1 MKNGEKSLAQIRALL
16 TAQQASQI
24 LELFSALQPYD
35 QAELV
40 SMLAPEERWQVL
52 HPLPDETLASI
63 FEELDAELVAEIVEE
78 LEEERVSRVLCEM
91 SSDDV
96 VDLLAELE
104 EEQAEELLELM
115 EAEDAREVKSLLTYP
130 ENTAGRLMTNEYVT
144 LKSDWTAE
152 EALRRLRKEAP
163 GAETIYYL
171 YVTDNQEKLVGV
183 VSLRELIVAAAD
195 TPIANI
201 MSENVVFVSAEVD
214 QEEAARLIE
223 RYDFLALPVVD
234 ENQRLVG
241 IVTVDDVIDVLE
253 DEATEDFSR
262 LAAIE
267 GITEV
272 SDLRVPAYQAAF
284 KRLPWLVLLMF
295 FGFISGNI
303 IARFEK
309 TLEAVAIL
317 AIFIPL
323 IADMAGNT
331 GTQSLAVVVRGLA
344 VTEFRPRDFLWL
356 LRREAGVGLII
367 GTVSGLLIA
376 LLTYLWQGNIWL
388 GFVLGFS
395 LWLTLFVSTMSGAVV
410 PLILNYFKIDPA
422 VASGPFIT
430 TINDIIGLTIYFS
443 VATAFISFLVP

>member
-1 MKNGEKSLAQIRALL
+1 
-16 TAQQASQI
+16 
-24 LELFSALQPYD
+24 
-35 QAELV
+35 
-40 SMLAPEERWQVL
+40 
-52 HPLPDETLASI
+52 
-63 FEELDAELVAEIVEE
+63 
-78 LEEERVSRVLCEM
+78 
-91 SSDDV
+91 
-96 VDLLAELE
+96 
-104 EEQAEELLELM
+104 M

-323 IADMAGNT
+323 IAGMAGNT

-367 GTVSGLLIA
+367 GTVNGLLIA

>member
-52 HPLPDETLASI
+52 HLLPDETLASI

-367 GTVSGLLIA
+367 GTVNGLLIA

>member
-52 HPLPDETLASI
+52 HLLPDETLASI

-331 GTQSLAVVVRGLA
+331 GTQSLAVVVRGWRLPNLGPGISCGCCGG
-344 VTEFRPRDFLWL
+344 RP
-356 LRREAGVGLII
+356 
-367 GTVSGLLIA
+367 VSG
-376 LLTYLWQGNIWL
+376 
-388 GFVLGFS
+388 
-395 LWLTLFVSTMSGAVV
+395 
-410 PLILNYFKIDPA
+410 
-422 VASGPFIT
+422 
-430 TINDIIGLTIYFS
+430 
-443 VATAFISFLVP
+443 

>member
-52 HPLPDETLASI
+52 HLLPDETLASI

-115 EAEDAREVKSLLTYP
+115 EAEDAREVKSLLTYS

>member
-52 HPLPDETLASI
+52 HLLPDETLASI

-395 LWLTLFVSTMSGAVV
+395 LWLTLFVSTLSGAVV

>member
-1 MKNGEKSLAQIRALL
+1 MKNGGKSLAQIRALL

-52 HPLPDETLASI
+52 HLLPDETLASI

>member
-1 MKNGEKSLAQIRALL
+1 MKPR
-16 TAQQASQI
+16 
-24 LELFSALQPYD
+24 
-35 QAELV
+35 
-40 SMLAPEERWQVL
+40 
-52 HPLPDETLASI
+52 
-63 FEELDAELVAEIVEE
+63 
-78 LEEERVSRVLCEM
+78 
-91 SSDDV
+91 
-96 VDLLAELE
+96 
-104 EEQAEELLELM
+104 
-115 EAEDAREVKSLLTYP
+115 
-130 ENTAGRLMTNEYVT
+130 
-144 LKSDWTAE
+144 
-152 EALRRLRKEAP
+152 
-163 GAETIYYL
+163 
-171 YVTDNQEKLVGV
+171 
-183 VSLRELIVAAAD
+183 
-195 TPIANI
+195 
-201 MSENVVFVSAEVD
+201 
-214 QEEAARLIE
+214 
-223 RYDFLALPVVD
+223 
-234 ENQRLVG
+234 
-241 IVTVDDVIDVLE
+241 
-253 DEATEDFSR
+253 DFSR

-284 KRLPWLVLLMF
+284 IRLPWLVILMF
-295 FGFISGNI
+295 IGFISGNI

>member
-1 MKNGEKSLAQIRALL
+1 MKNGEKSLAQLRALL

-52 HPLPDETLASI
+52 HLLPDETLASI

-367 GTVSGLLIA
+367 GTVNGLLIA

>member
-52 HPLPDETLASI
+52 HLLPDETLASI

-388 GFVLGFS
+388 GLSSVFPLA
-395 LWLTLFVSTMSGAVV
+395 TLFVSTMSGAVV

>member
-52 HPLPDETLASI
+52 HLLPDETLASI

-323 IADMAGNT
+323 IAGMAGNT